1 MTDRE
6 TDTNAPQQNIADAKD
21 ITDMTEDEYKQHCSA
36 SVQEAIKQVLKLGD
50 ENMLLAVYDNIKP
63 VNKEE
68 AEAFGRVIDRWLP
81 PEYGLGA
88 LKDIAMRYIAVAGMS
103 AKTIRPP
110 FTAIFC
116 ADHGVAAENVSAYPP
131 ETTLHMATNY
141 VISRGAAANAFAN
154 FTNASMTVLDIGIN
168 GDTSQLPIDGSMKIA
183 CGTKNSAHGP
193 AMTRKQAVSS
203 IMAGM
208 ITASK
213 AAAKNFSILLPGEM
227 GIANTTA
234 SAAITAVMC
243 GLPARETTGRGTNIS
258 DRRLKEKIATVEKIL
273 AVNQPD
279 ASDPIDVLAKAG
291 GFELGAIAGLILGGA
306 SHGMVTILDG
316 FNTGAAA
323 LIATALCPKVK
334 DYLIASHI
342 GGEKGHRHVLDKLG
356 LTPVMKLDLKLGEA
370 VGSALT
376 ADLLIKTLLATSNLT
391 KHDMIKMQFMKAM
404 NWHSIPDE
412 SVTLTDN
419 TFNYYTK
426 TMPELDKE
434 AMDACQSRLD
444 NLAKP
449 IYSLGAIEKIAAQL
463 SGILGESLPD
473 TNMGKCLLL
482 FGLDKI
488 NHTTVRENAER
499 RLPPDVR
506 KFMEEGGE
514 LTPEILMNH
523 KDYLPEAELAGY
535 EELDQA
541 YTFEQSALISGF
553 AVPSSVTLQASHLFL
568 GHTRMDAFEYG
579 RMQGEKL
586 ALKNGI
592 LGVGMID
599 GRPENI
605 EAIARRLINEDGTLR
620 YKSTEMLE
628 NLDENQQLLVSAALG
643 AMLAAAHN
651 HTMVVLDNDA
661 TVAIARYA
669 VNMLPEL
676 EPFLLPVQPNLYQ
689 MNIKAAGITALA
701 GISLVTASLHM
712 LNDMKTFSEAQ
723 VAVAN
728 DGPGKGRQIK

>member
-1 MTDRE
+1 MAE
-6 TDTNAPQQNIADAKD
+6 TDT
-21 ITDMTEDEYKQHCSA
+21 TDMTESKSIEDMTEEEFQQQSKI

-50 ENMLLAVYDNIKP
+50 ENMLQAVYDSIKP
-63 VNKEE
+63 VQTEE
-68 AEAFGRVIDRWLP
+68 AEAYSRIIDRWLP

-88 LKDIAMRYIAVAGMS
+88 LKDMAMRYMAVAGMS
-103 AKTIRPP
+103 TKTIRTP

-141 VISRGAAANAFAN
+141 VISKGAAANAFAN
-154 FTNASMTVLDIGIN
+154 FTNASMAVLDIGIN
-168 GDTSQLPIDGSMKIA
+168 GDTSQLPIDSSMKLA
-183 CGTKNSAHGP
+183 MGTQNSAHGP

-208 ITASK
+208 MVAAK

-227 GIANTTA
+227 GIGNTTA
-234 SAAITAVMC
+234 SAAITAAMC
-243 GLPARETTGRGTNIS
+243 DLPAKEATGRGTNIS
-258 DRRLKEKIATVEKIL
+258 DQRLAEKIATVEKIL
-273 AVNQPD
+273 AVNKPD
-279 ASDPIDVLAKAG
+279 ASDPLDVLAKVG
-291 GFELGAIAGLILGGA
+291 GFELGAIAGLIIGGA
-306 SHGMVTILDG
+306 SHGMITILDG

-323 LIATALCPKVK
+323 LIATALCPRVK

-342 GGEKGHRHVLDKLG
+342 GGEKGHKHVLAKLG
-356 LTPVMKLDLKLGEA
+356 LTPIMKLDLKLGEA
-370 VGSALT
+370 VGSSLA
-376 ADLLIKTLLATSNLT
+376 ADLLIKTLIASSNLT
-391 KHDMIKMQFMKAM
+391 KHDMVKMQFMKAM
-404 NWHSIPDE
+404 NWHSIPDD
-412 SVTLTDN
+412 SITLTDK
-419 TFNYYTK
+419 TFDYYTK
-426 TMPELDKE
+426 TMPELDTE
-434 AMDACQSRLD
+434 AMAACQARLD

-449 IYSLGAIEKIAAQL
+449 VDSLGAIEKIAAQL

-488 NHTTVRENAER
+488 NHKTVRENAER
-499 RLPPDVR
+499 RLPPDV
-506 KFMEEGGE
+506 KEFMEAGGE

-523 KDYLPEAELAGY
+523 KDYLPESELVGY
-535 EELDQA
+535 DEHDQA
-541 YTFEQSALISGF
+541 YTFEQASLVNGF
-553 AVPSSVTLQASHLFL
+553 AVPSNVTLQSSHLFL
-568 GHTRMDAFEYG
+568 GHSHMDAFEYG
-579 RMQGEKL
+579 RTQGEKL

-592 LGVGMID
+592 LGIGMVD

-605 EAIARRLINEDGTLR
+605 DAIAKALVNEDGSLR
-620 YKSTEMLE
+620 YESTEMLGSL
-628 NLDENQQLLVSAALG
+628 NENQQLLVSASLG

-661 TVAIARYA
+661 MVAIARYA

-676 EPFLLPVQPNLYQ
+676 EPFLLPVQPSLYQ
-689 MNIKAAGITALA
+689 MNIKAAGITALV
-701 GISLVTASLHM
+701 GISLVTASLHV

-728 DGPGKGRQIK
+728 DGPGKGRQVK